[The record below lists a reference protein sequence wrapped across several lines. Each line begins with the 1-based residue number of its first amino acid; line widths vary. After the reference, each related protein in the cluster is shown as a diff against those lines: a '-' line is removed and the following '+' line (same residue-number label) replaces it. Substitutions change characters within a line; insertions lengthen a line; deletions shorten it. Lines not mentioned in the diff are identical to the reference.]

1 MVEPLILVAIIIGIR
16 SLYLWATKGK
26 EEAKEFADKSTN
38 QVNQAMGWLA
48 KVFLI
53 LLGLFVL
60 LLLALAS

>member
-1 MVEPLILVAIIIGIR
+1 MVEILILVAIIIGIR

-53 LLGLFVL
+53 ILGLFVL
-60 LLLALAS
+60 LILALAS

>member
-1 MVEPLILVAIIIGIR
+1 MVEILILVAIIIGIR

-53 LLGLFVL
+53 ILGLFVL
-60 LLLALAS
+60 LIIALAS